1 MKRYSFYTKMI
12 LFGCMLCVL
21 PVVALGLFSYLK
33 SSESIERQVN
43 NGNVQI
49 LKQMKGN
56 IEQVLKTLDHSLNNV
71 TSSTLMQELL
81 YRSISYEDFQ
91 TYNNL
96 RKELSLL
103 QSFDLKVTDVII
115 FNQANQ
121 WVINNRGLYGFE
133 QFEQAATLQSFM
145 KLPYNSNWI
154 VRENSQ
160 LGSADTE
167 SYACKY
173 TVSLVKKM
181 PLFEIQKRGLAF
193 AHIPVCSLAQLL
205 DETTDAKK
213 VMVLDQD
220 FNILIHPD
228 MDRVGTTV
236 WDSGYIPQSS
246 RELFTDKS
254 GQFHS
259 DSRAGDVVVTYDR
272 SDFNGWIYV
281 SISDIS
287 AVTKESRA
295 IGWFTAIVC
304 LAILAISLLF
314 VFFGSRKMYSPIQNI
329 LASIRERLPELSSK
343 KQTDF
348 QLIGEHIDD
357 LFRSNT
363 SMKHELQQNSEQ
375 IRQYFMTKLYQGNVK
390 TAELEEYL
398 KLYGYSSQVGQWD
411 QMAVLVMQID
421 VLESTRY
428 DPKDLDLLLFA
439 VNNIVEE
446 LIPPANRL
454 APVITDQ
461 NQVTL
466 FGCSGM
472 DQDSFN
478 KQIFELTEVIQ
489 KAIRSYLQLHVSI
502 GISLP
507 FRSLKE
513 ASRAYKEGL
522 EALKQR
528 LKLGEGVIV
537 SYSGVNSGKHSY
549 IYPFPKQL
557 KNELIDA
564 IKLADE
570 EKAAETLKHLMDEIL
585 HDERSPHE
593 YQVSLFRLLNELM
606 VSMQESGI
614 TLQQLGTPEV
624 SLHEELTRLYVRSEI
639 ENWYKNRLIL
649 PLIQEFRDRRESQY
663 HNLSGQLIDMIQQHY
678 GEDLTLEECAAKLH
692 YNAFYLS
699 SVFKKETNMTFSEY
713 LSMYRFKMAKEWLT
727 GTDMPVKDIAQRL
740 CYNNPQ
746 NFIRSFRKQ
755 EGMTPGQYRAMYGGK
770 DEV

>member
-1 MKRYSFYTKMI
+1 VKRYSLYTKMI
-12 LFGCMLCVL
+12 LFGCMLCAL
-21 PVVALGLFSYLK
+21 PVLVLGLFSYLK

-56 IEQVLKTLDHSLNNV
+56 FEQVLKTLDHSLNNV

-81 YRSISYEDFQ
+81 YRPFTYEDFQ

-103 QSFDLKVTDVII
+103 QSFDTKVTDVIV
-115 FNQANQ
+115 FNSANQ
-121 WVINNRGLYGFE
+121 WVMNNRGLYTFE
-133 QFEQAATLQSFM
+133 QFEQAATLESYM
-145 KLPYNSNWI
+145 KLPLNSNWI
-154 VRENSQ
+154 VRENNQ
-160 LGSADTE
+160 LGSLDTE
-167 SYACKY
+167 SYGCKY

-181 PLFEIQKRGLAF
+181 PLFDVQKRGLAF
-193 AHIPVCSLAQLL
+193 AHIPVCSLAELL

-213 VMVLDQD
+213 VMVLDQ
-220 FNILIHPD
+220 NYQILVHPNAE
-228 MDRVGTTV
+228 MVGTTV
-236 WDSGYIPQSS
+236 WDAGYIPRGTLKQ
-246 RELFTDKS
+246 FTGKS

-259 DSRAGDVVVTYDR
+259 DSRTGDVSVTYEK
-272 SDFNGWIYV
+272 SDFNGWIYL

-287 AVTKESRA
+287 AVTKESRS
-295 IGWFTAIVC
+295 IGWFTAYVC
-304 LAILAISLLF
+304 LVLLALSLF
-314 VFFGSRKMYSPIQNI
+314 TVYFGSRRMYSPIQNI
-329 LASIRERLPELSSK
+329 LASIRERLPELQAK

-363 SMKHELQQNSEQ
+363 SMKHELQQSSEQ
-375 IRQYFMTKLYQGNVK
+375 IRKYFMTKLYQGNVK
-390 TAELEEYL
+390 TAEIEEYL
-398 KLYGYSSQVGQWD
+398 KLYGYWDQVNQWD

-421 VLESTRY
+421 VIESTRY
-428 DPKDLDLLLFA
+428 DTKDLDLLLFA

-446 LIPPANRL
+446 LIPAANRL

-461 NQVTL
+461 SQVTL
-466 FGCSGM
+466 FGCYGM
-472 DQDSFN
+472 DKESFN

-489 KAIRSYLQLHVSI
+489 KTIQSFLQLHVSI

-507 FRSLKE
+507 FRSLKLT
-513 ASRAYKEGL
+513 SRAYKEGL

-537 SYSGVNSGKHSY
+537 SYSGINSGKHSY

-570 EKAAETLKHLMDEIL
+570 EKAVEILKNLMDEIL
-585 HDERSPHE
+585 HEDRSPHD
-593 YQVSLFRLLNELM
+593 YQIALFRLLNELM

-614 TLQQLGTPEV
+614 TLQHLGTPEV
-624 SLHEELTRLYVRSEI
+624 SLHEELTKLYVRAEI
-639 ENWYKNRLIL
+639 ENWYKFRLIT
-649 PLIQEFRDRRESQY
+649 PLIHEFRDRRESQY

-678 GEDLTLEECAAKLH
+678 DNDLTLEECASKLH

-713 LSMYRFKMAKEWLT
+713 LSMYRFKMAKEWLVET
-727 GTDMPVKDIAQRL
+727 EMPVKDIAQKL

-755 EGMTPGQYRAMYGGK
+755 EGMTPGQYRTMYGGK
-770 DEV
+770 EEI